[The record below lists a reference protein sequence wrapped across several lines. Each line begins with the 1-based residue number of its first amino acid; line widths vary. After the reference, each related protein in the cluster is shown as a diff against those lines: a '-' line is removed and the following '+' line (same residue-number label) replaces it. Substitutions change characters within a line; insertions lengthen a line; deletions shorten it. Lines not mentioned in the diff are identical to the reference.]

1 MATDLTGSMF
11 GFDPIG
17 VHLWNP
23 WLKQAFHSISTCHPL
38 PILEEL
44 SFHDVIVVKSRHPLE
59 TWKNL
64 ISSSKH
70 RGLKHLFE
78 RGSARYLTARLVPKI
93 EMILTLMNVTREVE
107 ELDVV
112 GFNLHRLKGGL
123 KDFWSVRVTGNW
135 RIIFRFE
142 NGNSS
147 DVDLVDYH

>member
-1 MATDLTGSMF
+1 
-11 GFDPIG
+11 
-17 VHLWNP
+17 
-23 WLKQAFHSISTCHPL
+23 
-38 PILEEL
+38 
-44 SFHDVIVVKSRHPLE
+44 
-59 TWKNL
+59 
-64 ISSSKH
+64 
-70 RGLKHLFE
+70 
-78 RGSARYLTARLVPKI
+78 LTARLVPKI